1 MTDYLEY
8 TGNPYFLPENREGDA
23 RTGEQEIA
31 SLPIPDKAR
40 SASWEAVQSVI
51 RVAVHKNTRER
62 LYGHP
67 VASGGHTATREPL
80 NDRLNTGAS

>member
-40 SASWEAVQSVI
+40 SASWEAVQSAI
-51 RVAVHKNTRER
+51 
-62 LYGHP
+62 P
-67 VASGGHTATREPL
+67 VAA
-80 NDRLNTGAS
+80 